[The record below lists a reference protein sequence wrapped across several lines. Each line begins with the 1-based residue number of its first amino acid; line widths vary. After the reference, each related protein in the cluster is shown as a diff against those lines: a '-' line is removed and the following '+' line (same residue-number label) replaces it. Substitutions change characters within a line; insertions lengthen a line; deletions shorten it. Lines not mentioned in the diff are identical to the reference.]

1 MNKKGQKK
9 KRIKKKRKRKQVSLA
24 IYEYYHFAFL
34 KLHEQLWHNKEE
46 FYPSPKRKSFW
57 NVVLPGIYFS
67 QNAFKLL
74 QLYHKELEKEL
85 ALRLPRHSIAY
96 WLHAYR
102 RLSPGSI
109 GCQTNSY
116 DIYWTR
122 AILEAAIQKYGQFE
136 SCSGVGISNEV
147 KPIEILNGLILD
159 KEIPKNLRDSIIQH
173 LKENPQLVLLKFG
186 LEELRELYKL
196 EALAHEIWLTV
207 AKMRIVGKG
216 APLIIDPNSEEIIID
231 GRSEELNKL
240 VSIFDERQHAFDA
253 SATGTVFI
261 KSFDDTSESGVYI
274 IPSYNINNIPGEEF
288 NELLSNLF
296 NASIEV
302 NGDFSFNFIWSIFQ
316 LKDYYEAHAPFSVGF
331 FKKYGISLESFIV
344 VLGALL
350 HQALPI
356 KTKDKT
362 EAYLHW
368 YRCWQRAYV
377 IKNSIKE
384 EIESLIPKVIEHL
397 GLEIDKNDVDIQNTL
412 SILKLTEKTRKNI
425 DLVTHGPHCMLL
437 PMGQDKICID
447 YAWII
452 RMLYNLFYE
461 VKIDDQRFK
470 GTILEN
476 LVQSKDSTL
485 PRGRCKAFDE
495 STKQI
500 DAAFPIGNTLLIV
513 ECKAKGKSFGFFRGD
528 EKAINFRNE
537 FIRDSLT
544 SVDSKAKWLAS
555 NPCGKNYDIRKFKH
569 IVPVVVT
576 PFPEY
581 IPSLDTWFWLE
592 DRIPRVLTPREL
604 KQKISDGTMEKVS
617 KTTLNKFRIKK

>member
-1 MNKKGQKK
+1 MKKGQKK
-9 KRIKKKRKRKQVSLA
+9 KRIKKKRKKKQESLM
-24 IYEYYHFAFL
+24 ILEYYTFPFL
-34 KLHEQLWHNKEE
+34 KLHKQLYQNKER

-57 NVVLPGIYFS
+57 NVILPGIYYS
-67 QNAFKLL
+67 QNAFELL
-74 QLYHKELEKEL
+74 QLYHNELEKEL
-85 ALRLPRHSIAY
+85 ALRLAPHSIAY

-136 SCSGVGISNEV
+136 RCSGVGISNEV
-147 KPIEILNGLILD
+147 KPIEILNGLIRD
-159 KEIPKNLRDSIIQH
+159 EEIPKNLRDSIIQH

-231 GRSEELNKL
+231 GRSEELDKL
-240 VSIFDERQHAFDA
+240 VSIFDERQHTFDA
-253 SATGTVFI
+253 SATGTVFQRR
-261 KSFDDTSESGVYI
+261 FDDVSEKGTFVV
-274 IPSYNINNIPGEEF
+274 PSYNICHIPHEEF
-288 NELLSNLF
+288 KELFRELYNMDL
-296 NASIEV
+296 E
-302 NGDFSFNFIWSIFQ
+302 GDTFFNFIWSTFE
-316 LKDYYEAHAPFSVGF
+316 LKDYYEAHIPFSEGF
-331 FKKYGISLESFIV
+331 PQKYGVSLKELIV
-344 VLGALL
+344 VLGVLLQIALQRL
-350 HQALPI
+350 SKDI
-356 KTKDKT
+356 KD
-362 EAYLHW
+362 AYR
-368 YRCWQRAYV
+368 YWQRAYMLKDSKDLLV
-377 IKNSIKE
+377 E
-384 EIESLIPKVIEHL
+384 EIRKNLTFVIERL
-397 GLEIDKNDVDIQNTL
+397 GIKINENGINIQNVLNLIEL
-412 SILKLTEKTRKNI
+412 SEEKRKDI
-425 DLVTHGPHCMLL
+425 DLVTHGPHYMLL

-485 PRGRCKAFDE
+485 PRGRCKAFDG

-617 KTTLNKFRIKK
+617 KATLNKFRIKK